1 MKFGKIVKVIGLGVF
16 FLGLAAGTSSA
27 FTCSAMKITYVG
39 GTDYVA
45 SGAGIWAQN
54 VSGAACGALANN
66 ASQQFV
72 IADTANADKKL
83 AIILTAVSLGK
94 NVYINAT
101 GTGAAAGGAIDVV
114 SMNN

>member
-1 MKFGKIVKVIGLGVF
+1 MKSLKIAALALF
-16 FLGLAAGTSSA
+16 FLAVSVGTSCA
-27 FTCSAMKITYVG
+27 FTCGTMKITYVG

-54 VSGAACGALANN
+54 TSGAACGALADN
-66 ASQQFV
+66 ASQQFI

-94 NVYINAT
+94 TVYINAT
-101 GTGAAAGGAIDVV
+101 GDGSATGGAIDVV
-114 SMNN
+114 SMSN

>member
-1 MKFGKIVKVIGLGVF
+1 MKFGKIVKVFGLGVF

-39 GTDYVA
+39 GTDYVS
-45 SGAGIWAQN
+45 SGAAIWAQN
-54 VSGAACGALANN
+54 VSGAACNALANN
-66 ASQQFV
+66 AVQKFI

-83 AIILTAVSLGK
+83 AIVLTAVSLGK

-101 GTGAAAGGAIDVV
+101 GDGSTGTGAIDVV
-114 SMNN
+114 SMSN